1 MENAENKTMA
11 PAVKYAKEYMK
22 TAKLPLTEV
31 DLAHSFTQ
39 GKNFGRSAAW
49 QRVDEATP
57 SPKSPQEQIAILF
70 EVSRHTYDIKVVK
83 AQDFADCIGSRKNT
97 HIPLFW
103 AYLRTLLTNRIK
115 FPRIPKETKTKNNAH
130 VVFPR

>member
-49 QRVDEATP
+49 QRVDESTP
-57 SPKSPQEQIAILF
+57 
-70 EVSRHTYDIKVVK
+70 VSMTIEELKKENAALKEENARLTYSVAELLKKIEEYK
-83 AQDFADCIGSRKNT
+83 AAWTSR
-97 HIPLFW
+97 
-103 AYLRTLLTNRIK
+103 NRMI
-115 FPRIPKETKTKNNAH
+115 
-130 VVFPR
+130 